1 MFFNAIH
8 SKTLLLVVFDEF
20 ENFNSVFLY
29 FLDKP
34 LRTVLIHLFTIFSSS
49 TQRQA
54 TIKYLLDL
62 GVKPRS
68 PDSSKIYIS
77 TSNSFLLF

>member
-1 MFFNAIH
+1 MDTFFNTIH

-34 LRTVLIHLFTIFSSS
+34 LRTVLIHLTKWKN
-49 TQRQA
+49 T
-54 TIKYLLDL
+54 YLNYLIT
-62 GVKPRS
+62 G
-68 PDSSKIYIS
+68 
-77 TSNSFLLF
+77 

>member
-1 MFFNAIH
+1 MDTFFNAIH

-34 LRTVLIHLFTIFSSS
+34 LRTVLIHLTKWKN
-49 TQRQA
+49 T
-54 TIKYLLDL
+54 YLHYLIT
-62 GVKPRS
+62 G
-68 PDSSKIYIS
+68 
-77 TSNSFLLF
+77 